1 MEYRQLGRTG
11 LEVGVIGLGTEHLL
25 RQRETMDEVLRTAV
39 EAGVNY
45 VDLLYIEAT
54 GSDADFWDNFGP
66 VLRPHRHQLVLAA
79 HWGSGGARYELDY
92 CQRCF
97 EEVLACLGND
107 YADVAILTM
116 VDEQKKWDGWAQ
128 KSIEHLR
135 RYQERGHLGYIG
147 LSGHE
152 VPIALQA
159 VNSGLIDV
167 LMFGINMLRHGEEEK
182 ALIQA
187 CVDRGVGLVV
197 MKPYFGGTL
206 LFVDGQPTPITPVQC
221 LAYVLSLPVSTT
233 VPGVKNAAEMRAT
246 LRYCQ
251 ATEAEKDYRPALA
264 NVHEYLEGHCV
275 YCNHCL
281 PCPQDINI
289 ATTILS
295 TDWAQGGLND
305 ELRAAYASLPVKA
318 SACTECGDCLA
329 RCPFDVDV
337 IARMHQAVEVFEASI
352 AEQRISHE

>member
-1 MEYRQLGRTG
+1 
-11 LEVGVIGLGTEHLL
+11 
-25 RQRETMDEVLRTAV
+25 
-39 EAGVNY
+39 
-45 VDLLYIEAT
+45 
-54 GSDADFWDNFGP
+54 
-66 VLRPHRHQLVLAA
+66 
-79 HWGSGGARYELDY
+79 
-92 CQRCF
+92 
-97 EEVLACLGND
+97 
-107 YADVAILTM
+107 
-116 VDEQKKWDGWAQ
+116 
-128 KSIEHLR
+128 
-135 RYQERGHLGYIG
+135 
-147 LSGHE
+147 
-152 VPIALQA
+152 
-159 VNSGLIDV
+159 
-167 LMFGINMLRHGEEEK
+167 MFGINMLRHGEEEK
-182 ALIQA
+182 VLIQA

-206 LFVDGQPTPITPVQC
+206 LFVDGQPTPNTPTQC

-264 NVHEYLEGHCV
+264 NVHQYLEGHCV

-329 RCPFDVDV
+329 RCPFGVDV
-337 IARMHQAVEVFEASI
+337 IARMRQAVEVFEASI
-352 AEQRISHE
+352 AEQRVSHE